1 LNLPWWRKIFG
12 NISFWIALFFLVHL
26 IGIWNP
32 PIEAAHSWRQATGLM
47 VARNYF
53 EGNTSFFYPMV
64 DETNGGSGVIGM
76 EFPLL
81 YYVHGKL
88 SFLFGFHPGIGRIL
102 NVLISTIGLGYFYA
116 LLMRFTPKKQAFYAT
131 LLLGVSCNFMY
142 SRKVMPDTAA
152 LAVYI
157 IGTYYFF
164 EALRYGKWKD
174 IVVSFAA
181 LSLGILLKISVL
193 PLVAVGVFAYL
204 HFRNKPK
211 NAGLFIL
218 PWISTLPAMFW
229 YFVWNPYLAA
239 NYGNW
244 YNTGGSFL
252 EGARAMMNEPVALIK
267 HLMFH
272 PFFSYLAFGVLLVG
286 VWKVIRLE
294 VDMAVRIA
302 LPVFLLLFLAYA
314 LKSGEIFLTHEY
326 YLLPMVPVL
335 AICGAHA
342 LVEMRKFGTV
352 MMFLIAVESVANQSH
367 DFRYNKG
374 EAYKVR
380 LNSLADKF
388 IPKNALVA
396 INGNSNPLELYLMDR
411 KGWNLNDDAIQNKTF
426 IRGLKKQGCRYLIL
440 NRHTNP
446 LKFDGSC
453 IFQNRDYFIYLLQ

>member
-1 LNLPWWRKIFG
+1 MNIPSWRKIFG
-12 NISFWIALFFLVHL
+12 NISFWIGLFFVVHL
-26 IGIWNP
+26 IGICHP
-32 PIEAAHSWRQATGLM
+32 PTEAAHSWRQATGLM

-64 DETNGGSGVIGM
+64 NETNGGSGIIGM

-81 YYVHGKL
+81 YYLQGKL
-88 SFLFGFHPGIGRIL
+88 SLLFGFHPGIGRLL

-116 LLMRFTPKKQAFYAT
+116 LLVRFTSKKEAFYAT
-131 LLLGVSCNFMY
+131 LLLGVSCYFMY

-174 IVVSFAA
+174 ILPALGG

-193 PLVAVGVFAYL
+193 PLVAVGVFAYVY
-204 HFRNKPK
+204 FRNKPK
-211 NAGLFIL
+211 KAWVLLL
-218 PWISTLPAMFW
+218 PWIAVVPALVW

-244 YNTGGSFL
+244 YNTGGSL
-252 EGARAMMNEPVALIK
+252 LDGACAFVNEPVALIK

-294 VDMAVRIA
+294 VDMAVRVA
-302 LPVFLLLFLAYA
+302 LPMFLLLFLAYA

-326 YLLPMVPVL
+326 YILPLVPVL
-335 AICGAHA
+335 AIIGALA
-342 LVEMRKFGTV
+342 LVELRKFGIV
-352 MMFLIAVESVANQSH
+352 MMFLIAVEAVANQTH
-367 DFRYNKG
+367 DFRYNRG
-374 EAYKVR
+374 EAYKEK
-380 LNSLADKF
+380 LMTLSEQF
-388 IPKNALVA
+388 IPENAQVA
-396 INGNSNPLELYLMDR
+396 INGNSNPLELYLLNR
-411 KGWNLNDDAIQNKTF
+411 NGWNLSNEAMADL
-426 IRGLKKQGCRYLIL
+426 GLLQQLKHKGCRYVIL
-440 NRHTNP
+440 NRHNSSQE
-446 LKFDGSC
+446 FEGVC
-453 IFQNRDYFIYLLQ
+453 VFQNQHYSIYRW